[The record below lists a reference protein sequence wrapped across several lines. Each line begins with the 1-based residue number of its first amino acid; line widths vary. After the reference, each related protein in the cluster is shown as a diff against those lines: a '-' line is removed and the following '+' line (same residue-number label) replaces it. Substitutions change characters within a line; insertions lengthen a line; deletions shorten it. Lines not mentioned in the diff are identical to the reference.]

1 MDDFRCY
8 INPQPGKTPRFSAK
22 WQLEHLPPVGIECE
36 HYTEDRTGKQID
48 ALIRSLRPGS
58 VVVVR
63 RLFCLAPWIGT
74 PTVRKNIMAKRV
86 DAIRAAG
93 GVVMVGESG
102 CRTDQDGILGQM
114 IVEGVADI
122 ASAGRAGAKGK
133 RGNPIELTPDQL
145 RTAEF
150 IWRSR
155 EYANDKARLAA
166 IKAQIGREPGRTWC
180 WNRFGKPKPD
190 EPKT

>member
-8 INPQPGKTPRFSAK
+8 VNPPPGKKGKFGAG
-22 WQLEHLPPVGIECE
+22 WQLDSLPPPGLECE
-36 HYTEDRTGKQID
+36 HYTEDRAGKQID

-74 PTVRKNIMAKRV
+74 PTVRKHAMAKRM
-86 DAIRAAG
+86 DLIKAAG
-93 GVVMVGESG
+93 ASVMESETQRRSDEG
-102 CRTDQDGILGQM
+102 SCAQM
-114 IVEGVADI
+114 IVDGVADI

-145 RTAEF
+145 RMAEL

-155 EYANDKARLAA
+155 EYANTPARLAA
-166 IKAQIGREPGRTWC
+166 IAGAVGRKVGHTWC
-180 WNRFGKPKPD
+180 WNRWGSPHAQAEKN
-190 EPKT
+190 